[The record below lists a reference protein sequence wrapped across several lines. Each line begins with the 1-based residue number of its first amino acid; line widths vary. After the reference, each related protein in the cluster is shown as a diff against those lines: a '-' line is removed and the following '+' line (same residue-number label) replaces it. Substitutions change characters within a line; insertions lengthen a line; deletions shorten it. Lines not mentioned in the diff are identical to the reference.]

1 MTADGRT
8 AYFSSNR
15 PSSNGGY
22 DIYKMKYKGGKK
34 LMLSQSEDK
43 LFSEI
48 KPIASFKKKNVAKES
63 LKLLTIFRGKVLDK
77 VSFKPVE
84 A

>member
-15 PSSNGGY
+15 PSGNGGY
-22 DIYKMKYKGGKK
+22 DIYKMKYKGDKK

-48 KPIASFKKKNVAKES
+48 KPIASLKKKML
-63 LKLLTIFRGKVLDK
+63 LKKV
-77 VSFKPVE
+77 
-84 A
+84 